1 MLLLVKNLK
10 KKINYKVAIVTG
22 AGSGIGKAVALG
34 LAKEGVDTYLAGRKK
49 DKLLNTKQISIKD
62 NNKGSCYVI
71 KCDVSKE
78 TDVKKMFLLIH
89 KHHGRLDLLFNNAGI
104 GLRANTID
112 NIKFRDWQKV
122 IDTNI
127 NGMFLCAKYAYQL
140 MKKQRPKG
148 GRIINNGS
156 ISAFTP
162 RPGTAAYTT
171 SKHAISGLTKSIALD
186 GREDDILCSQID
198 IGNAETAITR
208 SFKKGVVQPNGRI
221 LKEATMNAEEVAKSV
236 ITIFKLPLDTNIL
249 NLTIMANKMPFVGRG

>member
-1 MLLLVKNLK
+1 MLLMAMNLK
-10 KKINYKVAIVTG
+10 KKINNKIAIVTG

-34 LAKEGVDTYLAGRKK
+34 LAREGVYTYLAGRKK
-49 DKLLNTKQISIKD
+49 EKLFITKQQSIKE
-62 NNKGSCYVI
+62 NNKGNCHII

-78 TDVKKMFLLIH
+78 TDVRRMFFIIQ
-89 KHHGRLDLLFNNAGI
+89 KHYGRLDLLFNNAGI
-104 GLRANTID
+104 GLEANTIG

-156 ISAFTP
+156 ISAFAP

-171 SKHAISGLTKSIALD
+171 SKHAITGLTKSIALD

-198 IGNAETAITR
+198 IGNAETAITK
-208 SFKKGVVQPNGRI
+208 SFKKGVMQPNGRI
-221 LKEATMNAEEVAKSV
+221 LKEATMNAEDVVKSV